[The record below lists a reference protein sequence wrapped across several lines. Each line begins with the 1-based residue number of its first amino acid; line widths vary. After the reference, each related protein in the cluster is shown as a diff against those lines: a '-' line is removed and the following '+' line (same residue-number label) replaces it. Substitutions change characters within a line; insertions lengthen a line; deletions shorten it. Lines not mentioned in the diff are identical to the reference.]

1 MDINNEKIMDDN
13 LELNAFMLL
22 YVNDRSD
29 NMHMID
35 DYHRFG
41 NTITL

>member
-22 YVNDRSD
+22 YVNDRIE

-35 DYHRFG
+35 DYHRSG
-41 NTITL
+41 NITY